1 MESRTPK
8 NEDHGRKG
16 VINWGL
22 EREREDREMHVWE
35 EESKEH
41 NQRTVMCISYKCHHK
56 NFD

>member
-22 EREREDREMHVWE
+22 EREREDREMHV
-35 EESKEH
+35 
-41 NQRTVMCISYKCHHK
+41 
-56 NFD
+56 